1 MSEKDPVSRLDPSSQ
16 AVPPH
21 AATLGSPSSL
31 QPSLRGGGGDPAT
44 GRESPESG
52 RVPRTNGDLT
62 QPFPHRALGVHT
74 ILNPT
79 ESQGTYASSS
89 SPIASR
95 SVGEELGSLST
106 SGQYGSSP
114 TTQRPYV
121 FQGQGNFQA
130 QQANVTS
137 PAASPASGPSSSDR
151 ASPNV
156 MQTHPAVGT
165 TRRYLTARSPRGSIS
180 NPGPPPRPGTS
191 HQVSF
196 PHTAAPG
203 INRVFQIDS
212 AGPGQPSSPRAGHPP
227 PTALYFGGMNAPRS
241 VAPTSAAL
249 PPRSLSQPTTA
260 PFGVPGQG
268 SPTIQGPP
276 GHVRT
281 QSFSTPYASGS
292 VPSHL
297 SYPSSLPTSSLRW
310 SGSFS
315 SITHQGITLADG
327 QPILAINPEGGERML
342 IPVNTNHASKAAD
355 EKRQRNAG
363 ASARFRQRKKDKEE
377 EKEMRL
383 RRLENQ
389 SRELERQNRDLEAE
403 LERMRADRNRLR
415 DIVSQAP
422 GISDLAYQGP
432 PSPRPRRSDGPFLER
447 SPLAPAVTP
456 APVAGFTHAVDD
468 PLAGERAPRRRR
480 TDSQLGYPMPA
491 YVTTP
496 VTLQPGHPAAAAY
509 TTPLPQPGTPPAVPP
524 STLPPLRLEPSSG
537 PPPNSGPGPGTGP
550 LNFSYRRE
558 PYEPG
563 WAARP
568 SGPRD
573 PGHR

>member
-16 AVPPH
+16 AVPPN
-21 AATLGSPSSL
+21 AATSGSPSSL

-62 QPFPHRALGVHT
+62 QPFPRRALGVHT

-79 ESQGTYASSS
+79 ESQGTYPSSG
-89 SPIASR
+89 SPMAPR
-95 SVGEELGSLST
+95 SVGEELAYLST
-106 SGQYGSSP
+106 GGQYGSSP
-114 TTQRPYV
+114 TTQRL
-121 FQGQGNFQA
+121 
-130 QQANVTS
+130 
-137 PAASPASGPSSSDR
+137 SS
-151 ASPNV
+151 
-156 MQTHPAVGT
+156 
-165 TRRYLTARSPRGSIS
+165 
-180 NPGPPPRPGTS
+180 
-191 HQVSF
+191 
-196 PHTAAPG
+196 
-203 INRVFQIDS
+203 
-212 AGPGQPSSPRAGHPP
+212 
-227 PTALYFGGMNAPRS
+227 
-241 VAPTSAAL
+241 
-249 PPRSLSQPTTA
+249 
-260 PFGVPGQG
+260 
-268 SPTIQGPP
+268 
-276 GHVRT
+276 
-281 QSFSTPYASGS
+281 
-292 VPSHL
+292 
-297 SYPSSLPTSSLRW
+297 RW

-315 SITHQGITLADG
+315 SITRQGITLADG

-415 DIVSQAP
+415 DIVSHAP

-432 PSPRPRRSDGPFLER
+432 PSPRPRRSSGQFVER
-447 SPLAPAVTP
+447 SPLAPAVPP
-456 APVAGFTHAVDD
+456 APLAGFTHAVDD
-468 PLAGERAPRRRR
+468 PLAGERAARRRR
-480 TDSQLGYPMPA
+480 TDSQLGCLMPA

-496 VTLQPGHPAAAAY
+496 VTLQPGHSAAAAY
-509 TTPLPQPGTPPAVPP
+509 TTSLSQPGTPSAVPP

-537 PPPNSGPGPGTGP
+537 PPLTSGPGPATGP
-550 LNFSYRRE
+550 PNFSYRRE
-558 PYEPG
+558 PYESG
-563 WAARP
+563 WGKRP

>member
-16 AVPPH
+16 AVPPN
-21 AATLGSPSSL
+21 AATSGSPSSL
-31 QPSLRGGGGDPAT
+31 QPNLRGGGGDPAT

-79 ESQGTYASSS
+79 ESQGTYPSSG
-89 SPIASR
+89 SPMAPR
-95 SVGEELGSLST
+95 SVGEELPYLST
-106 SGQYGSSP
+106 GGQYGSSP
-114 TTQRPYV
+114 TTQR
-121 FQGQGNFQA
+121 
-130 QQANVTS
+130 
-137 PAASPASGPSSSDR
+137 
-151 ASPNV
+151 
-156 MQTHPAVGT
+156 
-165 TRRYLTARSPRGSIS
+165 LTAVITQG
-180 NPGPPPRPGTS
+180 
-191 HQVSF
+191 
-196 PHTAAPG
+196 
-203 INRVFQIDS
+203 
-212 AGPGQPSSPRAGHPP
+212 
-227 PTALYFGGMNAPRS
+227 
-241 VAPTSAAL
+241 
-249 PPRSLSQPTTA
+249 
-260 PFGVPGQG
+260 G
-268 SPTIQGPP
+268 SPTAYGT
-276 GHVRT
+276 VSWWNERT
-281 QSFSTPYASGS
+281 QER
-292 VPSHL
+292 
-297 SYPSSLPTSSLRW
+297 SSRW

-315 SITHQGITLADG
+315 SITRQGITLADG

-377 EKEMRL
+377 EREMRL

-432 PSPRPRRSDGPFLER
+432 PSPRPRRSSGPFVER
-447 SPLAPAVTP
+447 SPHAPAVPP

-468 PLAGERAPRRRR
+468 PLAGERAARRRR
-480 TDSQLGYPMPA
+480 TDSQLGCPMPA

-496 VTLQPGHPAAAAY
+496 VTLQPGHSAAAY
-509 TTPLPQPGTPPAVPP
+509 TTSLSQPGTPSAVPP

-537 PPPNSGPGPGTGP
+537 PPPTSGPGPATGP
-550 LNFSYRRE
+550 PNFSYRRE
-558 PYEPG
+558 PYESG
-563 WAARP
+563 WGKHP
-568 SGPRD
+568 NGPRD